1 MDVTQQ
7 SIAFILQLG
16 RALHRYGSPAHRLE
30 GALESMARALGLTLH
45 VVSAPTSILMAFG
58 PLNDQQ
64 TTLIRIAPGETNLG
78 KLDRIDAIAEAVAKE
93 EISLA
98 EAVASIEEIEAMPHG
113 ISDLW
118 KTIAFPAVSSAS
130 ALVLGGGYGDM
141 IVGAVSGALI
151 GVLALFLS
159 RRVSGGRLFELSGA
173 FVAGTVAHLA
183 AVYVSGVSY
192 STAMLAG
199 VIILVP
205 GMTLTIAM
213 NEIAT
218 RNLVS
223 GTARLTSAAVVFLE
237 ILFGIAIS
245 EQLLLNWVGA
255 PPSVASKGV
264 SEWAVILALLVAC
277 LCAGALFR
285 AHPRSWALIM
295 VTSVAAFYAAR
306 LGAHHLSGEIG
317 ACLGGFV
324 AAAIANT
331 YARLKNRSAMVILI
345 PSLLM
350 LLPGSLGF
358 RSLTSL
364 WGQDVVGGIDAA
376 FKMILLA
383 VSLVIG
389 ILVANAVILPR
400 RSL

>member
-30 GALESMARALGLTLH
+30 GALESMASVLKLELH
-45 VVSAPTSILMAFG
+45 VVSAPTSIVMAFG
-58 PLNDQQ
+58 PLTDQK

-78 KLDRIDAIAEAVAKE
+78 KLDRIDAIAEAVTNE

-98 EAVASIEEIEAMPHG
+98 EAVAAIEETEALPHG
-113 ISDLW
+113 VSDVW
-118 KTIAFPAVSSAS
+118 KTIAFPAVSAAS
-130 ALVLGGGYGDM
+130 ALVLGGGYGEM
-141 IVGAVSGALI
+141 VVGAISGALI

-159 RRVSGGRLFELSGA
+159 RRAAGGRMFELSAA

-183 AVYVSGVSY
+183 AVYVPGVSY

-199 VIILVP
+199 VIVLVP

-255 PPSVASKGV
+255 APLVDVNGV
-264 SEWAVILALLVAC
+264 SELAVALAMLVSS

-285 AHPRSWALIM
+285 AHPRRWGIIM
-295 VTSVAAFYAAR
+295 VTSIAAFYAAR

-324 AAAIANT
+324 AAALSNA
-331 YARLKNRSAMVILI
+331 YARIKNRSAMVILI

-376 FKMILLA
+376 FKMILVA